1 MTLAMSRKLLS
12 IALLVLLLSIIPCN
26 AIDQNRP
33 ETGTY
38 IKDMNRNGYGLLVI
52 YNNWTMDAVAIITDK
67 KVKPKLAVYLRAKDA
82 LEIDGIKDG
91 EYNLYFTI
99 GDNWNSSAG
108 KFDTV
113 YGYYRERPMTFETK
127 DVGDEIEYTILELD
141 LYEAKATNYMPG
153 QFEFPDISH

>member
-1 MTLAMSRKLLS
+1 MSRRLLS
-12 IALLVLLLSIIPCN
+12 IAILVLLLFISQCS
-26 AIDQNRP
+26 AQSVDRP

-67 KVKPKLAVYLRAKDA
+67 RVKPKLAVYLRAKDA

-153 QFEFPDISH
+153 QFEFPDIGR

>member
-1 MTLAMSRKLLS
+1 MSRRLLS
-12 IALLVLLLSIIPCN
+12 IAILVSLLFISQCSAQSV
-26 AIDQNRP
+26 DRP

-99 GDNWNSSAG
+99 GDNWNFSAG

>member
-1 MTLAMSRKLLS
+1 MSRMLLS
-12 IALLVLLLSIIPCN
+12 IAILVLLLSISQCS
-26 AIDQNRP
+26 AQSVDRP

-153 QFEFPDISH
+153 QFEFPDINH

>member
-1 MTLAMSRKLLS
+1 MSRRLLS
-12 IALLVLLLSIIPCN
+12 IAILVSLLFISQCSAQSV
-26 AIDQNRP
+26 DRP